1 MHDENES
8 SMKMVGLLD
17 GTLGL
22 ERGKAKFQ
30 YERHAAPV
38 LPLFRG
44 NSHTRG
50 NIGSV
55 VSRWWL
61 C

>member
-17 GTLGL
+17 RTLGL

-38 LPLFRG
+38 LPFF
-44 NSHTRG
+44 
-50 NIGSV
+50 
-55 VSRWWL
+55 
-61 C
+61 